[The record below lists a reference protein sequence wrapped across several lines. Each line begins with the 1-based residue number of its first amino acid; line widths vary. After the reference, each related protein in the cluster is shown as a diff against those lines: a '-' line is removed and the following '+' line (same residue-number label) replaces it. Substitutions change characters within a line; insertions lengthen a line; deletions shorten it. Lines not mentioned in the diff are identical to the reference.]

1 MEVGTS
7 RDRAR
12 PEGRL
17 AVESG
22 EEGRV
27 LTLRLD
33 APPGNILDRAL
44 VAALRRAVGEAAKLA
59 DLRALLLTGTGAH
72 FSYGASIED
81 HLPDRVAPFLEEFH
95 ALFRDLIALSLPCVA
110 AVRGRCLGGGLE
122 LAAFCQRVVAAPDA
136 ELGQPEIELGVFAPV
151 ASLVLPWR
159 VRGGASDDLLLTGR
173 RIAAREA
180 HALGL
185 VDALADDPQAAAL
198 AWIRGQLLPKSA
210 SALRFAVQA
219 ARAHFHAAFL
229 AQLDAIERLYLDQLM
244 QTPDATEGVRAFL
257 EKRKPRFGA

>member
-17 AVESG
+17 AVAEG
-22 EEGRV
+22 EEGR
-27 LTLRLD
+27 LLELRLD
-33 APPGNILDRAL
+33 APPGNILDRPL
-44 VAALRRAVGEAAKLA
+44 VAALRRAVGEAAKSPS
-59 DLRALLLTGTGAH
+59 LRVLLLTGGAH
-72 FSYGASIED
+72 FSYGASIEE
-81 HLPDRVAPFLEEFH
+81 HLPDRIAPFLEEFH

-122 LAAFCQRVVAAPDA
+122 LAAFCQRIFAAPDA
-136 ELGQPEIELGVFAPV
+136 EFGQPEIELGVFAPV

-159 VRGGASDDLLLTGR
+159 LRGGASDDLLLTGR
-173 RIAAREA
+173 RVAAKEA
-180 HALGL
+180 QAIGL
-185 VDALADDPQAAAL
+185 VDALADDPETAAR
-198 AWIRGQLLPKSA
+198 AWIRSQLLPKSA

-219 ARAHFHAAFL
+219 ARTHFHAAFL

-244 QTPDATEGVRAFL
+244 RTPDATEGLRAFL